1 MVVIKSIKQAG
12 VLVILTGLC
21 HVAMAAASASLDDVA
36 RQKIADRIAPVT
48 QICLTGQPCAE
59 VSPVAEESGPTGPRS
74 GSEIFAKHCTVCH
87 STGVAGAP
95 KKGDTA
101 AWNERLAKEG
111 SFDKLVAQA
120 IKGLG
125 AMPPKGTCADCDDQ
139 EIGNALEYM
148 SGLKP

>member
-1 MVVIKSIKQAG
+1 MVAIKSMKQAG
-12 VLVILTGLC
+12 LLVILTGLC
-21 HVAMAAASASLDDVA
+21 HVAIAAVAISPDDVS

-48 QICLTGQPCAE
+48 KICLVGQPCAE
-59 VSPVAEESGPTGPRS
+59 VSPVAEQSDQTGPRS

-87 STGVAGAP
+87 STGIAGAP
-95 KKGDTA
+95 KKGDTV
-101 AWNERLAKEG
+101 AWNERLKKEG
-111 SFDKLVAQA
+111 SFNKLVTQA

-125 AMPPKGTCADCDDQ
+125 AMPPKGTCADCDEE